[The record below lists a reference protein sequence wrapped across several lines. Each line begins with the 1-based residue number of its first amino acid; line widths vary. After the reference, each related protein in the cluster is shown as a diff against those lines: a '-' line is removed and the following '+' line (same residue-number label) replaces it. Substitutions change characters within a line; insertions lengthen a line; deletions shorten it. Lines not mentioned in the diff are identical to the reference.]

1 MSDAEST
8 QLLESASSVEVIY
21 YQVVFLVTTLLLIGL
36 DWVMVNVSQT

>member
-36 DWVMVNVSQT
+36 DWVMVNLSQT